1 MCMYNGFCHLFC
13 FYVETGS
20 RRVAQAGSK
29 LMILLPNRN
38 TVGMSLADRPRGQ
51 DCVKVPVFLTF
62 FAVYHLPL
70 TPIRVRMRCASVY
83 QGPTSPA
90 QRSASCVA
98 KGLVDRCLR

>member
-38 TVGMSLADRPRGQ
+38 TVGMPPADRPRGQ
-51 DCVKVPVFLTF
+51 DCVRVPVFLTF

-70 TPIRVRMRCASVY
+70 TSIRVRMRCASVY
-83 QGPTSPA
+83 RGPHPQRREVPA
-90 QRSASCVA
+90 V
-98 KGLVDRCLR
+98 LLRG